1 MTQVSSVF
9 ERDGAGDGP
18 TGSFR
23 TPASTSAPGAVVE
36 EMEIEDPM
44 NEADAADLEEEQT

>member
-1 MTQVSSVF
+1 MTQVFLVF
-9 ERDGAGDGP
+9 GLE
-18 TGSFR
+18 TGRPAHWR

-44 NEADAADLEEEQT
+44 NEAAADAADLEEEQT